1 MPALASMPSPRT
13 TALLGGPTSAVRFDR
28 AAFDAMADRLDQW
41 LARDGGSLL
50 VIGSRRTPPDIAA
63 NARRRWAGQPGLRWF
78 DDGDGDNP
86 YAPALAFAHRI
97 VVSPDSV
104 NMVSEACATTSPV
117 YVAEPGRASGR
128 VRAYLDGMLAR
139 GRVRA
144 LVERQEPFAVE
155 PLRETARIAALVRER
170 LAG

>member
-1 MPALASMPSPRT
+1 
-13 TALLGGPTSAVRFDR
+13 
-28 AAFDAMADRLDQW
+28 MADRLDQW

-78 DDGDGDNP
+78 DAGDGDNP

-155 PLRETARIAALVRER
+155 PRRETARIAALVRER